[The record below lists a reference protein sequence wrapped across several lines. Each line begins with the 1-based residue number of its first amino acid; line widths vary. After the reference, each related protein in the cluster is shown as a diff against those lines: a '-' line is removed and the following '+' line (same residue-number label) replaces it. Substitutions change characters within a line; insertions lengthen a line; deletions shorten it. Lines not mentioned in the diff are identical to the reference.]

1 MYIQFDGI
9 SILADPVFRDFCGP
23 EMASYGSVFTK
34 LAYWRYRKA
43 ACQVTDLPTLD
54 AVVISHDHYDHLDIG
69 SVRMIAKHFPA
80 VKWFVPGGSKDLF
93 VSNNCA
99 DADVTEMEWWQEIEL
114 PVNGRKFKFICT
126 PTQHWCQRSAV
137 DKNKVCL

>member
-23 EMASYGSVFTK
+23 EMATNRGVFKK

-43 ACQVTDLPTLD
+43 ACQVTDLPTLN

-69 SVRMIAKHFPA
+69 SVRMIAEHFPT

-93 VSNNCA
+93 VSNNCE
-99 DADVTEMEWWQEIEL
+99 DVTEMEWWRDEDIT
-114 PVNGRKFKFICT
+114 VKGHKFKFICT
-126 PTQHWCQRSAV
+126 PTQHWCQRSAT
-137 DKNKVCL
+137 DKNKVYLY